1 MKYWAWY
8 IGAVVLVAALGWMP
22 FQGTDVARLQPV
34 ELISVSQEENRVLVE
49 TDTGDSG
56 RGETLELALE
66 DLKNSTPGEIFLETA
81 EYLLITPEGQSLLP
95 ELTKTLRPS
104 CKVCLREGIV
114 DLEEAAAY
122 LSAHEPWLT
131 LQDYRTGEKNL
142 PTLRMEGGRG
152 HLVPQ

>member
-22 FQGTDVARLQPV
+22 FLGTDVARLRPV
-34 ELISVSQEENRVLVE
+34 ELISVSREEAQVLVE

-56 RGETLELALE
+56 RGQTLELALE
-66 DLKNSTPGEIFLETA
+66 DLYDSTPGEIFLETA

-104 CKVCLREGIV
+104 CKVCLREGEM
-114 DLEEAAAY
+114 DLAEAAAY
-122 LSAHEPWLT
+122 LSVHEPELT
-131 LQDYRTGEKNL
+131 LQDYRTGEKDIPKL
-142 PTLRMEGGRG
+142 KMEGERG
-152 HLVPQ
+152 QLVP

>member
-22 FQGTDVARLQPV
+22 FLGTDVARLRPV
-34 ELISVSQEENRVLVE
+34 ELISVSQEENQILLE

-56 RGETLELALE
+56 RGQTLELALE
-66 DLKNSTPGEIFLETA
+66 DLYDSTPGEIFLETA

-104 CKVCLREGIV
+104 CKVCLREGEM
-114 DLEEAAAY
+114 DLAEAAAY
-122 LSAHEPWLT
+122 LSVHEPELT
-131 LQDYRTGEKNL
+131 LQDYRTGEKDIPKL
-142 PTLRMEGGRG
+142 KMEGERG
-152 HLVPQ
+152 QLVP